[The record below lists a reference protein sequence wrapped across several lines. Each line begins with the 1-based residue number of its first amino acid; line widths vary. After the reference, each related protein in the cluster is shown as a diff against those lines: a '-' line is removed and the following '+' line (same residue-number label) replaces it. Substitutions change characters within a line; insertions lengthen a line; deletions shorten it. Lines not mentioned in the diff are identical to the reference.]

1 MGDAM
6 ADSEFLGGVTNTI
19 LHTEADGTL
28 HVEEVQ
34 DVEPIL
40 NYTHAAR
47 NHRFDANVMD
57 GMMRHEAEIP
67 FVVFQEECKRR
78 GVVPSLGSKEADLV
92 IEAIMADP
100 KYAAFRAAPVTRD
113 PRIRMRGAR

>member
-1 MGDAM
+1 M
-6 ADSEFLGGVTNTI
+6 ADREFIGGVTNTVI
-19 LHTEADGTL
+19 HTEQDGTM
-28 HVEEVQ
+28 HIEERQ

-47 NHRFDANVMD
+47 NHRFSADACD
-57 GMMRHEAEIP
+57 GMLRHEAEIP
-67 FVVFQEECKRR
+67 FVIFQEECKKR

-113 PRIRMRGAR
+113 PHIIMRGRR